1 MLIWFLKL
9 NPSLTKWFIHNL
21 QLWSSSL
28 VLFLFLKHT
37 WQFFILT
44 FCFVLGVGA
53 VRFCVVCGQRTYSSY
68 CAGKLELYW
77 SRNLNAWEWLLWTIN
92 PKPSGNRNEEQ
103 FSAFRL
109 SVVRSKPKQLQQPII
124 ARKISPG
131 NQWEWKWNKQTSWS
145 AGKTRE
151 SQGTIGFSFKFD
163 WLRRRRELFEP
174 IIEQS

>member
-1 MLIWFLKL
+1 MTI
-9 NPSLTKWFIHNL
+9 
-21 QLWSSSL
+21 
-28 VLFLFLKHT
+28 
-37 WQFFILT
+37 FILK

-77 SRNLNAWEWLLWTIN
+77 SRNLNAGEWLLWTIN
-92 PKPSGNRNEEQ
+92 PKPGGNRNQEQ
-103 FSAFRL
+103 FGAFRL

-124 ARKISPG
+124 ARKYHQGTNENES
-131 NQWEWKWNKQTSWS
+131 ETSKLQT
-145 AGKTRE
+145 